1 MRFPKIP
8 IEYRMRAGFCRRFVM
23 HQRGR
28 FLAAMT
34 SALRKP
40 VVYDDATIAAVQD
53 VLVAFDVKLDSEI
66 RFSAPIVITLK
77 V

>member
-8 IEYRMRAGFCRRFVM
+8 IEYRMRSGFCRRFVM

-34 SALRKP
+34 SVLRKP
-40 VVYDDATIAAVQD
+40 VVYDDATIAAVRD
-53 VLVAFDVKLDSEI
+53 VCAAFDVKLDSEI
-66 RFSAPIVITLK
+66 RISKPIVIMLK